1 MGTND
6 GGCVERR
13 IRVMRGDISSQ
24 VEYQALRHSVD
35 FIAGDG
41 RLKPL
46 SARENA
52 SMDARCC

>member
-1 MGTND
+1 
-6 GGCVERR
+6 
-13 IRVMRGDISSQ
+13 MRGDISSQ